1 MVIASKLPPYR
12 TERTYFHSGRAAF
25 AYLLSQRVRANRV
38 FLPAYTC
45 WSLVSTM
52 QRRFPEMEI
61 VFYPVGRDL
70 SCTLPSEIDARDAV
84 VLIHFFGY
92 TNDARLPRGTGTIL
106 EDVSHA
112 LLSKIDYRG
121 DYVFGSLRKVARVAD
136 GGFVHGFYNPQY
148 EPSRKLD
155 TWLRYESTDWRDMR
169 EAENMTDRDWQM
181 CDMSSQSLAVI
192 MSMDTARVREQRQAN
207 EAFLSANI
215 RVGRSMRDF
224 KPNECPLL
232 HQRLFDSIEER
243 DSLRSFLAE
252 RKIFCSIHWPTH
264 PLVRSSDVDI
274 GDTIW
279 LEEHSLAI
287 PVGSDY
293 GEAEMEAIVRCTE
306 AWQHAG
312 A

>member
-25 AYLLSQRVRANRV
+25 AYLLTHRVRASRV

-45 WSLVSTM
+45 WSLVSTL
-52 QRRFPEMEI
+52 QRRFPDVEI

-70 SCTLPSEIDARDAV
+70 RCTIPLEVDASDVV

-92 TNDARLPRGTGTIL
+92 ANDSRLPRGSGTIF
-106 EDVSHA
+106 EDISHA
-112 LLSKIDYRG
+112 LFSRIDYRG
-121 DYVFGSLRKVARVAD
+121 DYVFGSLQKIARVAD
-136 GGFVHGFYNPQY
+136 GGFVNGFYNPQY

-169 EAENMTDRDWQM
+169 EAENMIDREWQL
-181 CDMSSQSLAVI
+181 CDMSSQSMAVV
-192 MSMDTARVREQRQAN
+192 MSMDADRICKQRRAN
-207 EAFLSANI
+207 EEFLSAKLG
-215 RVGRSMRDF
+215 VGRALREFNPD
-224 KPNECPLL
+224 ECPLL
-232 HQRLFDSIEER
+232 HQRLFDATEER
-243 DSLRSFLAE
+243 DSLRIYLAE

-264 PLVRSSDVDI
+264 PLVRASQVDI
-274 GDTIW
+274 GDAIW

-293 GEAEMEAIVRCTE
+293 GEAEMEAIVRCAE